1 MGGQQVALRGQSVAR
16 AYRSVQSPGVRGIVV
31 TVTLAVVLGAC
42 SGSSSA
48 TPGASVPSGAAA
60 TASTSAGGA
69 SSTAPAY
76 PFGGD
81 ACQALTDAEITAAT
95 GLTPTSHD
103 TTTASGRTGGP
114 HCYWHLPAASGQN
127 VLAVEFGDIEYFTSS
142 MESNGGRRSLRCL
155 RSATR
160 RTSPRMSTR
169 TSRSGTV
176 RTPSG

>member
-81 ACQALTDAEITAAT
+81 ACQALTYAEITAAT

-127 VLAVEFGDIEYFTSS
+127 VLAVEFGDIVYFTSS

-169 TSRSGTV
+169 TSRSSTV